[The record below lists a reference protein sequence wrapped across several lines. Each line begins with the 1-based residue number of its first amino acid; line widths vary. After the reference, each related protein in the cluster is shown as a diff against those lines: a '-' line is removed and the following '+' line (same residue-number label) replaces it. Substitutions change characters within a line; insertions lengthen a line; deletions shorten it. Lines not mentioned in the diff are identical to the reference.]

1 MTAGE
6 NFLRRCKKANLLYE
20 YEKDDALREAFFS
33 ALPACP
39 ETLRWDLYEEMEI
52 LVFGRETEARFEET
66 LASVID
72 MLTGEYDR
80 EYSVLDDDEITA
92 VYEAV
97 NEYALELP
105 DDLVFSVMQVAV
117 ERGLLG

>member
-6 NFLRRCKKANLLYE
+6 NFLRRCKKGNLVYE
-20 YEKDDALREAFFS
+20 FEKDDKLREAFFS
-33 ALPACP
+33 SLPSCP
-39 ETLRWDLYEEMEI
+39 EPLRWDLYEEMEI
-52 LVFGRETEARFEET
+52 LVFGREKAGDLVET

-105 DDLVFSVMQVAV
+105 EDLVFSVMQVAV